1 MFNVQQNEIETINH
15 VIRLRHTGMLIHK
28 ILFGVFGEMV
38 VTKCK

>member
-15 VIRLRHTGMLIHK
+15 VIRLRYIHK
-28 ILFGVFGEMV
+28 ILVGVFGEMV